1 MVGRTDMLH
10 LADRLSNV
18 PEVLDREANVCRP
31 GGGGEGCHQV
41 AMREELGGGGFLYTR
56 HRGATCFS
64 TCPLEIKSTAPRSEA
79 MLRKWCVCV
88 CQAASS
94 LYKPGSR

>member
-1 MVGRTDMLH
+1 MLS
-10 LADRLSNV
+10 LADRLSYD

-31 GGGGEGCHQV
+31 GSGGEGRHQV
-41 AMREELGGGGFLYTR
+41 ALREDLGGGGFLYTR
-56 HRGATCFS
+56 HRVATCFS
-64 TCPLEIKSTAPRSEA
+64 ICPLEIKSTAPRSGT

-88 CQAASS
+88 CQCQAASS